1 MGREENSFRSSSGGF
16 STKKYATIYPM
27 PQREKE
33 MLVRGIFSDIAP
45 YIDPLDTAF
54 SFGLCHLWRRKVVS
68 CIQKG
73 AKVLDI
79 CTGTGELAYRIAR
92 HVGEQGS
99 VTGVDFC
106 EEMLTV
112 ARGKHQHQIKNVSFL
127 LSDAKDLVFPDNI
140 FDVVTVSFGIR
151 NIPDTVAVLKE
162 VRRVLKPGG
171 EFFCL
176 ELTRPEKRWFLP
188 LYHLYTFVIMPSIAK
203 VITKTT
209 LPYSYLPR
217 SIDAFYPP
225 REFLRIITECGFSQV
240 RADSLSLG
248 VATLYRATR
257 HD

>member
-1 MGREENSFRSSSGGF
+1 MQRQNPFRLPSG
-16 STKKYATIYPM
+16 KKYATIDPM
-27 PQREKE
+27 PRREEKE
-33 MLVRGIFSDIAP
+33 MLVRSIFSDIAP

-54 SFGLCHLWRRKVVS
+54 SFGLCHLWRKKVVA
-68 CIQKG
+68 CIKKG
-73 AKVLDI
+73 ATVLDI

-92 HVGEQGS
+92 HVGERGS

-112 ARGKHQHQIKNVSFL
+112 AKGKRQRKLKNVSFL
-127 LSDAKDLVFPDNI
+127 LSDANDLVFPDNT

-151 NIPDTVAVLKE
+151 NIPDTVAVLTEIK
-162 VRRVLKPGG
+162 RVLKPGG

-188 LYHLYTFVIMPSIAK
+188 LYHFYTFVIMPSLAK
-203 VITKTT
+203 IITKTT

-217 SIDAFYPP
+217 SIDAFHAPG
-225 REFLRIITECGFSQV
+225 EFMRIIAECGFSQV
-240 RADSLSLG
+240 HADSLSLG
-248 VATLYRATR
+248 VATLYRAIR